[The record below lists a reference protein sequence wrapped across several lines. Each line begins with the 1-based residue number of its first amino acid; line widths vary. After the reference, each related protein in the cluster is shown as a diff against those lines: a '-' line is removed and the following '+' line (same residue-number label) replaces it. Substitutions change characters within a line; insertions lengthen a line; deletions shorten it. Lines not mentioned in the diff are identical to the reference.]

1 MKDHESL
8 ACPGAGGYAGSGAS
22 CDEYLAGT
30 PSLQARYQAV
40 LDTCPT
46 GIVNLDRNG
55 MVLEASRAA
64 AELMGLPREELTGVS
79 MRVLLKPE
87 LTPFSRALAGETL
100 TYEGSGAVNL
110 PDGGVWVR
118 SKWAPVHDEHGELVG
133 GVMIVHNATSEKRA
147 TDLVDRFAFFDP
159 VTELANRATLTIA
172 LQRALAGAQAGRRRL
187 ALLWLNID
195 RFKHVNDALGPAAG
209 DHLLQAVAGRL
220 SAAVRANDMVA
231 RVGSDDF
238 LLLLSRAGT
247 RPQMGRLLQRIRE
260 VFAAPFV
267 VDGEAVCLTASCGV
281 ALHPSSGAP
290 TPASCRRTPI
300 RRCVTPRHWAAGAR
314 EFLRRERRRAEQP
327 EDPLGRRPCATAWN
341 APSFCCTT
349 SHKSTWARCAS
360 WAWRP
365 WRAGSAERGLTAP
378 RGVHPVRRRDR
389 IFIVEL
395 GRGLFGQACAQLS
408 AWADSLAVPPRIA
421 FNVSAREF
429 QRSEFCDEMLLAAAR
444 AGARHELLEV
454 EITETAIL
462 ADPVRAAAVSAR
474 LREAGVTVAL
484 DDFGTGFSSLT
495 HLRELPIDRVK
506 LDRSFVGHC
515 LSDASAAVIIESVT
529 MLAHRLGLQV
539 VAEGVET
546 AEELA
551 FIRGAGCD
559 IVQGYY
565 SPGRCRWA
573 SARCCFGADGW
584 RASDGCAFGAPLVGP
599 PAVASHR
606 RRATVW

>member
-1 MKDHESL
+1 MEDHESL
-8 ACPGAGGYAGSGAS
+8 ACPGAGGHAGSGAS

-46 GIVNLDRNG
+46 GIVTLDRNG

-79 MRVLLKPE
+79 MRVFLKPE
-87 LTPFSRALAGETL
+87 LHPLLDRALAGETL
-100 TYEGSGAVNL
+100 TYEGGGVNL

-118 SKWAPVHDEHGELVG
+118 SKWSPVHDEHGELLG

-159 VTELANRATLTIA
+159 VTELPNRATLTIA

-247 RPQMGRLLQRIRE
+247 RPQMARLLQRIRE

-267 VDGEAVCLTASCGV
+267 VEGEAVCLTASCGV
-281 ALHPSSGAP
+281 ALHPSGETDARQLQENAHTAMRHAKALGGGCCEFFAASVGAP
-290 TPASCRRTPI
+290 SSLKI
-300 RRCVTPRHWAAGAR
+300 RLAGDLRDGLERA
-314 EFLRRERRRAEQP
+314 EFLLHYQP
-327 EDPLGRRPCATAWN
+327 QVDLSTMRIVGVEALARWQRPQ
-341 APSFCCTT
+341 
-349 SHKSTWARCAS
+349 
-360 WAWRP
+360 
-365 WRAGSAERGLTAP
+365 RGLTAP
-378 RGVHPVRRRDR
+378 EEFIPFAEETG
-389 IFIVEL
+389 FIVEL

-408 AWADSLAVPPRIA
+408 TWADSLAVPPRIA

-565 SPGRCRWA
+565 FARPLPVGECEVLLRRGRLE
-573 SARCCFGADGW
+573 G
-584 RASDGCAFGAPLVGP
+584 
-599 PAVASHR
+599 
-606 RRATVW
+606 